1 MEFQSHG
8 NLVLEMPPPLG
19 LAKVRKRKKAT
30 RNARVVAPVPPCP
43 PTKTPR
49 QLQDLILSKAMV
61 GMGILLDLFCG
72 VGRVAASAE
81 KLGFPAL
88 GLDINGGWDLTDDCI
103 LHVPLMA
110 IASGL
115 IAAVCLGPP
124 CSSWS
129 RARRGKGG
137 KKGWPRKLRSK
148 TEIRGLTDAIFTAKA
163 TECAR

>member
-8 NLVLEMPPPLG
+8 NLALEMPSPLS
-19 LAKVRKRKKAT
+19 LAKVRKRKRAT
-30 RNARVVAPVPPCP
+30 RNARVVAHVPPCP

-49 QLQDLILSKAMV
+49 QPQDLILSKAMV

-103 LHVPLMA
+103 LHVLLMA

-115 IAAVCLGPP
+115 FAAVCLGLP

-148 TEIRGLTDAIFTAKA
+148 TEI
-163 TECAR
+163 